1 MSEFFDY
8 SPHNGMRYDTEEDH
22 EGITIHATQDV
33 GPILDH
39 LKNKRAQGDQ
49 GIKRNLWHY
58 CSIPTE
64 VEIELRNKGIN
75 IYNKNHT
82 ARVLREINQN
92 YPKLKATRLH
102 HEIKG

>member
-8 SPHNGMRYDTEEDH
+8 NPNNGMRYDTEEGH
-22 EGITIHATQDV
+22 EKITVHSTQDIE
-33 GPILDH
+33 PLLDH
-39 LKNKRAQGDQ
+39 LKDKRGKERKAHF
-49 GIKRNLWHY
+49 RHY
-58 CSIPTE
+58 CSIPTF

-75 IYNKNHT
+75 IYNKDHT

-92 YPKLKATRLH
+92 YPKLKATNLH